1 MSSATS
7 NEKLALT
14 RAILVRKEP
23 YWAAAAWKL
32 LWMIVKKEDW
42 PPDAGGEIA
51 SDEFGRVVVN
61 EDLIQRCDID
71 QLAHHLCH
79 EIGHLVRGHFQRAQ
93 GRDPLAW
100 NVAGDAAMAEDIS
113 QAWPRRGYPG
123 VTPETLG
130 MPKGLIAEEYYA
142 KLPVVQVVKVVKVC
156 CGSAA
161 GNKHPAEG
169 LLPPLPGDK
178 QAEREGLMVAA
189 RVEVALAVRAEH
201 KSKPGSIPM
210 SLVRW
215 AEETMAPSV
224 TPWQTILAR
233 QIRGTFAKAG
243 MSNYSY
249 DRPSRRQP
257 RGSRVVLPTMR
268 DYRPTVTVVIDT
280 SGSMGND
287 LLGEC
292 VREVPAIAKAAGA
305 TVDVLP
311 WDMTGKRIKGV
322 HAAHQVKL
330 EGGGGTDMGAAVA
343 EASKGRPTAVIVL
356 TDGETGWGVPPPRG
370 TRLVVCVPKGGPA
383 TPEWA
388 VRVEVFGA

>member
-1 MSSATS
+1 MSTTTRD
-7 NEKLALT
+7 KLALA

-23 YWAAAAWKL
+23 YWASAAWKL
-32 LWMIVKKEDW
+32 TLTIVKKEDW
-42 PPDAGGEIA
+42 PPDSGGEIA
-51 SDEFGRVVVN
+51 SDEFGRVIVN
-61 EDLIQRCDID
+61 EDLIERCDIV

-79 EIGHLVRGHFQRAQ
+79 EIGHLVRGHFQRAK
-93 GRDPLAW
+93 GRDPRAW
-100 NVAGDAAMAEDIS
+100 NVAGDAAMAADINA
-113 QAWPRRGYPG
+113 AWPRRGYPG
-123 VTPETLG
+123 ITPQTLN
-130 MPKGLIAEEYYA
+130 MPEGLIAEEYYA
-142 KLPVVQVVKVVKVC
+142 RLPVVKLQVC

-178 QAEREGLMVAA
+178 QAEREGLMVTA
-189 RVEVALAVRAEH
+189 RVEVAMAVRAEN
-201 KSKPGSIPM
+201 KAKPGSVPQ

-224 TPWQTILAR
+224 TPWQKILAR
-233 QIRGTFAKAG
+233 QIRGVFAKAG
-243 MSNYSY
+243 MSNYTY

-257 RGSRVVLPTMR
+257 RGSRIVLPTMR

-280 SGSMGND
+280 SGSMGNA

-305 TVDVLP
+305 VVDVLP
-311 WDMTGKRIKGV
+311 WDMTGKRIRNV
-322 HAAHQVKL
+322 ASAHQIKDKL

-343 EASKGRPTAVIVL
+343 EASKDGPTAVVVL
-356 TDGETGWGVPPPRG
+356 TDGETGWGAPPPRG
-370 TRLVVCVPKGGPA
+370 TRLIVCVPKGGPA

-388 VRVEVFGA
+388 VRVEVFEA